1 MNIEEILKKSNLP
14 IEDKE
19 IKFNEPM
26 NKHST
31 FKIGGPAE
39 CFIKINK
46 EEQLKE
52 ILKIA
57 KQNKIPLTIIGSDFT
72 VGYSEAKNSTL
83 LNLIESYSTYDHCDA
98 VDTIKNNGNLE
109 KCIKSNKK

>member
-57 KQNKIPLTIIGSDFT
+57 KQNKIPLTIIGNGSNILVSDD
-72 VGYSEAKNSTL
+72 GIKGITL
-83 LNLIESYSTYDHCDA
+83 MINIEG
-98 VDTIKNNGNLE
+98 IEIEE
-109 KCIKSNKK
+109 KKENVEIIAGAGEK

>member
-52 ILKIA
+52 ILLMYIL
-57 KQNKIPLTIIGSDFT
+57 I
-72 VGYSEAKNSTL
+72 VMKNVCHGEEDKL
-83 LNLIESYSTYDHCDA
+83 LY
-98 VDTIKNNGNLE
+98 KF
-109 KCIKSNKK
+109 